1 MIVFVILSILI
12 IAQIIV
18 RFTLNEKFKNIS
30 NNLNIE
36 MTKFEIVENHKKKN
50 LVAGI
55 VGFIVVLIIFTFPV
69 ALNVLL
75 YMHFPKEMLIGKLNL
90 CFSFI
95 LSFSIFMVANL
106 IQYKIIKCY
115 IHEFKVANPNVSN
128 DQLPNISFKDV
139 FVLDLTNILTTAI
152 CIALTI
158 ALYFII

>member
-1 MIVFVILSILI
+1 
-12 IAQIIV
+12 
-18 RFTLNEKFKNIS
+18 
-30 NNLNIE
+30 
-36 MTKFEIVENHKKKN
+36 
-50 LVAGI
+50 
-55 VGFIVVLIIFTFPV
+55 
-69 ALNVLL
+69 
-75 YMHFPKEMLIGKLNL
+75 MHFPKEMLIGKLNL

-115 IHEFKVANPNVSN
+115 IHEFKVANPNISN
-128 DQLPNISFKDV
+128 DQLPNISLKDV